1 MSTQTPAGWY
11 PDPYGEPQLRWWDG
25 AQWTDA
31 THRQEQG
38 QQPRQTASGPYSQY
52 GPQPGPQ
59 GGSPSGPQQGSPSG
73 PQPGSPSGPQPGWA
87 AMPANPTFQYGR
99 PSSTDSPYGQPGD
112 QGNAQPGQG
121 QAGHGQQDFAQQG
134 YGQQGY
140 GQQGHGQAGHGQ
152 AGHGQQPQW
161 GGAPLPGPG
170 YGPPPKQRSPL
181 PWVLGGVAAL
191 VVVVLIVVAGFLFVN
206 RESTSTASS
215 TPGQTQE
222 QQEPPPSEPTPAD
235 PTPGESD
242 PPQATGELAQPEGGR
257 VSDAKSGISFQVPKD
272 WTVPEYS
279 QVNGTDPTE
288 QSWSAAVQATAQEN
302 FDGKGGDWIGNVY
315 AGLLS
320 ESYPYTGKDGL
331 GVAAKTVFTDFSTR
345 FYSLPHKSKVVQ
357 DKAIKIGDRD
367 AWLVQFEFD
376 FTEVSQKNGYKWKK
390 ENGAVVLMD
399 RGAGERP
406 ALLYMS
412 VPDTLGTDVV
422 GQVLGSLKPA

>member
-59 GGSPSGPQQGSPSG
+59 GGSPSGPQPGSPSG
-73 PQPGSPSGPQPGWA
+73 PQPGSASGPQPGWA
-87 AMPANPTFQYGR
+87 AMPANPTLQYGR
-99 PSSTDSPYGQPGD
+99 PSSTDSPYGQPGHGQPGQGE

-121 QAGHGQQDFAQQG
+121 QAGYGPQDFAQQG

-140 GQQGHGQAGHGQ
+140 GQAGY
-152 AGHGQQPQW
+152 GQQPQW

-257 VSDAKSGISFQVPKD
+257 VSDARSGISFQVPKD

-279 QVNGTDPTE
+279 QVNGTDPAE

-315 AGLLS
+315 TGVLS
-320 ESYPYTGKDGL
+320 ESYPYPGKEGL
-331 GVAAKTVFTDFSTR
+331 GATAKTVFTDFSTR

-367 AWLVQFEFD
+367 AWVVQFEFD